1 MSIKLMGLLLI
12 IVVLAFIVHASHVFT
27 HHIKLID
34 VSGKSGYGYILGRNR
49 SEFEDSVLVQI
60 SHLSGYVVFTIR
72 QYDGG
77 NFYQYSHSIPYVNG
91 PIRFSLHQE
100 AEQHVLNLDGDI
112 INLPR
117 EKNKKVYWLNKLI
130 NETRD

>member
-1 MSIKLMGLLLI
+1 MSVELMALLLV
-12 IVVLAFIVHASHVFT
+12 IVAAAFVVHLGHIFT

-34 VSGKSGYGYILGRNR
+34 VSGKSNYGYILGRNGDYL
-49 SEFEDSVLVQI
+49 EDSVDVQI
-60 SHLSGYVVFTIR
+60 SHLSGYVVFTIK

-77 NFYQYSHSIPYVNG
+77 TFHQYSHSIPYVNG

-112 INLPR
+112 ITLPR